1 MMAVAQRIEEHPSVV
16 RLFDKAAFSAA
27 RYPRLQ
33 TVFERMLMANLD
45 ALREVFP
52 TPPQYVFRDIQA
64 EPLGEVL
71 DAISEEGIAAIF
83 SVPEWQSRVVFTIDR
98 AFTYTMT
105 ELLFGGDG
113 SEPPFEEKRKFSQI
127 ERSVAKAVLNVAARA
142 LQSSMAPIST
152 LTLSFERVETNMETV
167 SIDSRDSKAVVA
179 KFDLKAAGRAGKLQ
193 LIIPEAAVRSTRQVN
208 AATADGD
215 PAQVSWARQMQQEIK
230 STTVTL
236 MAILEERRVT
246 LADVAAFRVGQVI
259 PLDARIDGRF
269 KLECNGRALFLCEVG
284 QLEGAYTLRVDE
296 TLERPGAIEP

>member
-1 MMAVAQRIEEHPSVV
+1 M
-16 RLFDKAAFSAA
+16 
-27 RYPRLQ
+27 
-33 TVFERMLMANLD
+33 
-45 ALREVFP
+45 
-52 TPPQYVFRDIQA
+52 
-64 EPLGEVL
+64 
-71 DAISEEGIAAIF
+71 
-83 SVPEWQSRVVFTIDR
+83 PEWQSRVVFTIDR

-193 LIIPEAAVRSTRQVN
+193 LIIPEAAVRSRGSVN

-215 PAQVSWARQMQQEIK
+215 PAQVGWARQMQQEIK

-236 MAILEERRVT
+236 MAILEERRRNARGCGGLQGRAGHPARRAHRRAVQARMQWPRALPVRGRAARGRLYAACGRDPGT
-246 LADVAAFRVGQVI
+246 PGSDRTMMMSHVVDGVLLLALLLTSLRVGAMYRELKRLRGYQKSSMSRCSTRRAA
-259 PLDARIDGRF
+259 PLPASPTRCAISGT
-269 KLECNGRALFLCEVG
+269 KGGTCSCAG
-284 QLEGAYTLRVDE
+284 GA
-296 TLERPGAIEP
+296 G